1 MLLFRRPSRFVVVGR
16 VSSCSCMQQNG
27 RERGVI
33 VMRRLVEVA
42 VRLSSCEVVRVQGP
56 RLVTKRLWKDSSRT
70 LKATGNE
77 PGIFPPH
84 NGHSSGRLQ
93 RRTKGEQSR
102 AL

>member
-56 RLVTKRLWKDSSRT
+56 SAGDKALVEGLESHVEGDW
-70 LKATGNE
+70 
-77 PGIFPPH
+77 
-84 NGHSSGRLQ
+84 
-93 RRTKGEQSR
+93 
-102 AL
+102 